1 VSRPRALGRV
11 VPLPVPAFPMPL
23 LTRAAMPPVAPQAV
37 PVPAA
42 HRISLAVRLAF
53 YFFVVSIP
61 FEMPDRTI
69 PIEIPTLTGLVF
81 LVVALINLRSVY
93 RRIPGAIL
101 WFGVYLWFY
110 GLSSMWNQSEHTDQ
124 VLFLFISFVQLVL
137 LGWAGS
143 NVMRDPRAFRGAMLT
158 FAIACFIRAAMQV
171 FGIAASYHA
180 EWTGGVRTTVLGQ
193 NPNYSAIILS
203 AGMVAVLNLRYRAV
217 GWLMAGVIGVA
228 LIQTGSR
235 GGLMCAAA
243 GALALLWHGRTLW
256 ARMRGVMLGFVVL
269 VLLAFAAFRSP
280 MLAAR
285 FEEVITE
292 HNLAGRERIYPAVM
306 SMIAERPLLG
316 WGPVEN
322 QYEIAQR
329 IAEQN
334 LDRRDAHNLLF
345 ELFSTTGI
353 LGAVPFLIGLALCI
367 REAWRA
373 RLGPWKML
381 PFALMVSVLVGCISG
396 TWIASKVLWFVIAVA
411 LAGGAYVD
419 RRLRACVE

>member
-1 VSRPRALGRV
+1 MSRPRALGRV
-11 VPLPVPAFPMPL
+11 VPLPAPAFPLPL
-23 LTRAAMPPVAPQAV
+23 MRAAVPPVAQQV
-37 PVPAA
+37 VRVPAA

-53 YFFVVSIP
+53 YVFVVSIP

-81 LVVALINLRSVY
+81 LLVSLVNLRSVY
-93 RRIPGAIL
+93 KHIPGAVL
-101 WFGVYLWFY
+101 WFGIYLWFY
-110 GLSSMWNQSEHTDQ
+110 GLSTMWNRGEHTDQ
-124 VLFLFISFVQLVL
+124 VLFLFISFVQLIL

-143 NVMRDPRAFRGAMLT
+143 NVMRDPRAFRGALLM
-158 FAIACFIRAAMQV
+158 FAIACFVRAAMQV
-171 FGIAASYHA
+171 FGIATSYHA

-203 AGMVAVLNLRYRAV
+203 AGMVAVLNLRYRV
-217 GWLMAGVIGVA
+217 IGWLMAGVIGVA

-243 GALALLWHGRTLW
+243 GTLALLWHGRTLW
-256 ARMRGVMLGFVVL
+256 SRLRGVILGFVVL
-269 VLLAFAAFRSP
+269 ALLAFAALRSP

-285 FEEVITE
+285 FQEVITE
-292 HNLAGRERIYPAVM
+292 HNLAGRERIYPAVV
-306 SMIAERPLLG
+306 SMIAERPVLG

-329 IAEQN
+329 IGEEK

-353 LGAVPFLIGLALCI
+353 LGAVPFLIGLGLCI

-373 RLGPWKML
+373 RLGRWGML
-381 PFALMVSVLVGCISG
+381 PFAIVVSVLVGCISG

-411 LAGGAYVD
+411 LAGGAYVN
-419 RRLRACVE
+419 RRLEACAE